1 MKRNEIKANVNV
13 EGKTYKINLSELYAV
28 TFTKQH
34 GAFKKGDTSN
44 VSLPLALKFVKLG
57 VVTATS
63 EIKEAAKKAGVESFM
78 EAEK

>member
-1 MKRNEIKANVNV
+1 MKRNEAKAKVGV
-13 EGKTYKINLSELYAV
+13 DGKSYRINLSELYTI
-28 TFTKQH
+28 TFTKPH

-57 VVTATS
+57 VATATS
-63 EIKEAAKKAGVESFM
+63 EIKEAAKKVGIESYM